1 MRLLSRVS
9 IALLL
14 GIALTLIG
22 CSGGSGSTP
31 NPNPNNLTP
40 AQAQQL
46 GNEAFA
52 DLGTALAN
60 ALAGSPFANARALAA
75 LRTHNE
81 AVSASSGITCNSSD
95 TSCTVSFTYQCP
107 DGGSVAVSGS
117 VTANS
122 PTSASGTITETP
134 TNCSDGTLVINGDPD
149 VMIGAQG
156 NNNGT
161 TTMVNITLDG
171 GLSFSPVQTGQFPT
185 GSCTSNLSASVSVND
200 NTGAVTCSVSGS
212 ICGQAIN
219 QSCPSGAVL

>member
-1 MRLLSRVS
+1 MRSLSRVS
-9 IALLL
+9 IALIL

-22 CSGGSGSTP
+22 CGGGSGSTP
-31 NPNPNNLTP
+31 NPNPNNLTQ

-46 GNEAFA
+46 GNEAYV
-52 DLGTALAN
+52 DLGTALSD
-60 ALAGSPFANARALAA
+60 ALGGSPFATARALTA
-75 LRTHNE
+75 LRKNNQ
-81 AVSASSGITCNSSD
+81 AVSASAQTVCSGI
-95 TSCTVSFTYQCP
+95 SCTVSYTYDCP
-107 DGGSVAVSGS
+107 DGGSIVVSGS
-117 VTANS
+117 FTANGS
-122 PTSASGTITETP
+122 TSASGTITETP